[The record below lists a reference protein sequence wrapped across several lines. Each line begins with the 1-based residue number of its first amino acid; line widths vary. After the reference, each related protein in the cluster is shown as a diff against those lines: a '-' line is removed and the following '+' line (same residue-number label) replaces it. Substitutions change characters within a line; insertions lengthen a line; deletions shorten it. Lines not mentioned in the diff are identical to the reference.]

1 LHHCAASNGWCTP
14 SVRSPAP
21 GQVLAYLSRYTH
33 RIAISNRRLVAQGH
47 GRITFTWRDYAHS
60 AAQKRMTLDAAEF
73 IRRFLLH
80 VLPDGFQRIRHYG
93 FLANSQ
99 RRAKLALIRRLL
111 DAAPAAIDTATE
123 EPAPSEPDPFK
134 APPAISIE
142 CCFPKLKQFR
152 RVATRFEKTARSFR
166 AIIAIAATILWLR

>member
-1 LHHCAASNGWCTP
+1 VVYAKRPFAG
-14 SVRSPAP
+14 P

-33 RIAISNRRLVAQGH
+33 RIAISNRRLVALEH
-47 GRITFTWRDYAHS
+47 GRVTFTWRDYAHG

-99 RRAKLALIRRLL
+99 RKAKLALIRRFLG
-111 DAAPAAIDTATE
+111 AAPPAIDGATE
-123 EPAPSEPDPFK
+123 EPAPPEPYPFK
-134 APPAISIE
+134 APCP
-142 CCFPKLKQFR
+142 CCGGVMVIVEILPGPSR
-152 RVATRFEKTARSFR
+152 RPFIRS
-166 AIIAIAATILWLR
+166 LRPRIDSS